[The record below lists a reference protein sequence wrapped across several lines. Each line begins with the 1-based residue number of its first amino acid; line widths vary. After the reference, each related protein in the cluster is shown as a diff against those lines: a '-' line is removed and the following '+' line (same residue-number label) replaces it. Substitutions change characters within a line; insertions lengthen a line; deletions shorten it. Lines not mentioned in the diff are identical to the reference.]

1 MDRSTLQNSIK
12 QAMKEKDKLR
22 LDTLRG
28 LLSAIQY
35 EEMEKKVDALPAD
48 AILGVIQRE
57 LKRRKEELDFA
68 SQAQRSELVEK
79 FTAEIQILEGFLPS
93 QLAAGELETIVISLK
108 DSTPGLNMGGAMKLL
123 KEKYGGQY
131 DSKVA
136 SDVCRKVFG

>member
-123 KEKYGGQY
+123 KEKYGGKY